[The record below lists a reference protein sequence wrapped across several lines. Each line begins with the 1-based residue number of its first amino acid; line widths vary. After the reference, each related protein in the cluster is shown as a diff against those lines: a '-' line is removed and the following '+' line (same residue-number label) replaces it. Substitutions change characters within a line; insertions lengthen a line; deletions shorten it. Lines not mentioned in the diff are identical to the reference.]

1 MVNRVKELKKELE
14 KIQTRKRKF
23 QMMYVDDLISKEDYV
38 ERTQEMALDERNI
51 KATLNEIVIPG
62 DEDIQYRE
70 ELNRMLTEFQSIYR
84 SLSVGEQKTMVQEI
98 IREMTLNA
106 YKDSPRQ
113 RPDIEVNIEY
123 K

>member
-1 MVNRVKELKKELE
+1 MNRVKELKKELE